1 MFDIVCFS
9 LGNFLCFTILAG
21 IKDQKDP
28 ADKLH
33 HGGWMAQI
41 FCWIIIIFLLFSV
54 PNIVLASSVKTFL
67 AIVFFL
73 TMFIFFILPEQTHFI
88 TWVQHGC
95 QFDDKRNNEEVM
107 AI

>member
-41 FCWIIIIFLLFSV
+41 FLWIIIIFLLFSV

-67 AIVFFL
+67 AIVFFPDNVHL
-73 TMFIFFILPEQTHFI
+73 LYFTRANSLYHLGTAWLSI
-88 TWVQHGC
+88 
-95 QFDDKRNNEEVM
+95 
-107 AI
+107 